1 MMRRNFA
8 QILKDARIDIKT
20 EYQKLYGML
29 YDRSIQIS
37 NTNRISA
44 YDELSER
51 FIDFY
56 FRGTCL
62 SIEEFNNM
70 HGFHFEK
77 DPSDF
82 NIDHL
87 ISLCEYIYNMLMAYQ
102 GAQGQGSIGY
112 GYMSTM
118 PAPINVQFYIM
129 QINQVI
135 EKIGYMY
142 ASEEGVTIFVEK
154 CPAAIAVAESEL
166 IPKNLSYKLIS
177 YNHYAMKGNL
187 DAKKNTLLQLA
198 SILEAKRMN
207 LKQAD
212 KALES
217 NLFYIFNNL
226 NIRHNNIDPGEPGK
240 YRDYVA
246 KMPIEEREKWYDE
259 TYQMCLLAFLQME
272 NFDRKK
278 EFDQLKAEIEK

>member
-1 MMRRNFA
+1 MRRNFA
-8 QILKDARIDIKT
+8 QILKDAKIDIKV
-20 EYQKLYGML
+20 EYHKLYGML

-62 SIEEFNNM
+62 SIEEFNNI

-87 ISLCEYIYNMLMAYQ
+87 NSLCEYIYNMLMAYQ
-102 GAQGQGSIGY
+102 GVQGSTGF
-112 GYMSTM
+112 GYMPTM
-118 PAPINVQFYIM
+118 PATINVQFYVM

-142 ASEEGVTIFVEK
+142 ANEDGLTIFVEK
-154 CPAAIAVAESEL
+154 CPAAIAVAESPL
-166 IPKNLSYKLIS
+166 IPENLSYRLIS
-177 YNHYAMKGNL
+177 YHHYAMKGNL
-187 DAKKNTLLQLA
+187 DAKKAVLLQLA
-198 SILEAKRMN
+198 SILEAKRGD
-207 LKQAD
+207 LKKVD
-212 KALES
+212 RVLE
-217 NLFYIFNNL
+217 NDLFYIFNNL
-226 NIRHNNIDPGEPGK
+226 NIRHNNTNLEDRGK
-240 YRDYVA
+240 YRAYVA
-246 KMPIEEREKWYDE
+246 QMPVEELEKWYDE
-259 TYQMCLLAFLQME
+259 TYQMCLLAFLQLE
-272 NFDRKK
+272 NFKRKT
-278 EFDQLKAEIEK
+278 EFEILKAEIEKKHF